1 MLNRRI
7 LRIKAF
13 KELFVIEMSPEKSLA
28 AASKEL
34 DAALESTRDLYL
46 FMLSAISPLTR
57 IAAEKIAQL
66 QLKINKSEEEKH
78 PNMKFAG
85 NALAELFDNDPDFK
99 KIVHKKGLD
108 WGAYDLILRK
118 IYASIQTK
126 GYFIEYMNS
135 GESSIAEDCRLFSH
149 IFEEEFVGRED
160 LDTALED
167 LSIYWNDDLPY
178 SLTWCCKTMDSMA
191 KGKNWSLPSLFFS
204 DSHSDMED
212 DNLFVHKLLREA
224 YANYDKYYDLISSS
238 VPNWDRDRLVGTD
251 MAIIVTGL
259 AEIAA
264 FPEIPV
270 KISINEYVEISKYFG
285 TPKSSTFVNGILDA
299 LSKRP
304 EFQKLPNN

>member
-28 AASKEL
+28 AAQKEL

-46 FMLSAISPLTR
+46 FMLSSISPLTR
-57 IAAEKIAQL
+57 IAAEKITQL
-66 QLKINKSEEEKH
+66 QMKVNKTEEEKH

-85 NALAELFDNDPDFK
+85 NALAQMFDADPDFRKIIRK
-99 KIVHKKGLD
+99 KALD
-108 WGAYDLILRK
+108 WGPYDLILRK

-126 GYFIEYMNS
+126 DYFQEYMAS
-135 GESSIAEDCRLFSH
+135 DSSSLEEDCRLFSH
-149 IFEEEFVGRED
+149 IFEEEFVDRED
-160 LDTALED
+160 LETALED

-178 SLTWCCKTMDSMA
+178 SLTWCCRTMDAVARS
-191 KGKNWSLPSLFFS
+191 KRWTLPPLFLS
-204 DSHSDMED
+204 DGHSDMED

-224 YANYDKYYDLISSS
+224 YTNYDRYFELVSSS
-238 VPNWDRDRLVGTD
+238 VPNWDKDRLVGTD
-251 MAIIVTGL
+251 MAIIITGL
-259 AEIAA
+259 AEIAS
-264 FPEIPV
+264 FPNIPL

-304 EFQKLPNN
+304 EFQKVSN